1 MSIVIEDLFPEV
13 GNLFGDTGNMRYLVK
28 SLPEAEY
35 IRTPLNGK
43 PAFADRDVNMIYM
56 GPMTESSQLEVMK
69 RLLPFKERINELI
82 EKGTVFLMTGN
93 AFEIFGNYIED
104 SDTGKT
110 ECMGLLDFKVKRN
123 MMKRKSGLVLGVYE
137 DIEITG
143 FHARFTEVFP
153 GENTQNF
160 IEVIKGEGMNPKSS
174 KEGIVKNN
182 FIGTSVIGPLL
193 VLNPLFTK
201 KLIKKLCGKER
212 NLAFEDD
219 AMKAYKSR
227 LEDFKD
233 RKVGIH

>member
-1 MSIVIEDLFPEV
+1 
-13 GNLFGDTGNMRYLVK
+13 
-28 SLPEAEY
+28 
-35 IRTPLNGK
+35 
-43 PAFADRDVNMIYM
+43 
-56 GPMTESSQLEVMK
+56 
-69 RLLPFKERINELI
+69 
-82 EKGTVFLMTGN
+82 MTGN
-93 AFEIFGNYIED
+93 AFEIFGNYIDD
-104 SDTGKT
+104 SENGKT
-110 ECMGLLDFKVKRN
+110 ECMGLLDFAVKRN

-182 FIGTSVIGPLL
+182 FIGTSV
-193 VLNPLFTK
+193 TK

-212 NLAFEDD
+212 TLAFEDD
-219 AMKAYKSR
+219 AIKAYKAR

-233 RKVGIH
+233 KKVGIH